1 MNLEEHKHSGHNTR
15 ELGYIGNS
23 SLTKERKVLGI
34 MSAAG
39 MCENGEGI
47 QGHMSKGLTD
57 SIHYKATYILV
68 IFHMLCVLPS

>member
-1 MNLEEHKHSGHNTR
+1 M
-15 ELGYIGNS
+15 
-23 SLTKERKVLGI
+23 LGI

-39 MCENGEGI
+39 MSENGEGI
-47 QGHMSKGLTD
+47 QGHMSEGLTD